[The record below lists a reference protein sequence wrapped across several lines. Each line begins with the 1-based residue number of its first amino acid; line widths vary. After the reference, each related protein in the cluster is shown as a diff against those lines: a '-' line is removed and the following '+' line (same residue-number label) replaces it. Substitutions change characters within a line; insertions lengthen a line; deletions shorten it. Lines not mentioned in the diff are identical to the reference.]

1 MVWKKLFS
9 FFLQFATHY
18 PLLKYFARNSQAI
31 YFLQRCISWE
41 WCLGQENMY
50 CYFFSK
56 QLSNII
62 FFSFFEVITCI
73 LQFCPIKLCM
83 NDKYDNY
90 YLEVSSNFFSLRK
103 KNWHIGF
110 LLPKRCHSFSNFC
123 IIIRKSLV

>member
-1 MVWKKLFS
+1 MVWKKIIF

-62 FFSFFEVITCI
+62 FLFFEIITCTTILSKKIMYEWQIWQLLFGSFF
-73 LQFCPIKLCM
+73 K
-83 NDKYDNY
+83 
-90 YLEVSSNFFSLRK
+90 FFFFEK